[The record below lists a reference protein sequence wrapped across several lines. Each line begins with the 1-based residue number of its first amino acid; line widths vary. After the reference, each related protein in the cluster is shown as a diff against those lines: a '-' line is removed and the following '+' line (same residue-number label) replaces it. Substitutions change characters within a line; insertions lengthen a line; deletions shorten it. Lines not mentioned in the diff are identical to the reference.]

1 MSTNKDDQNRKVEG
15 YTRALLEAGRAEG
28 RAVTDLVQVQHAKKF
43 SPEVLETLGAIQASD
58 DVNLIEDIAATF
70 QELLEKEDNTL
81 TVTVTT
87 TITLDDELRQKII
100 KKLEDS
106 FNTQIY
112 LIERV
117 NPKILGGIVVEARD
131 HRYDASVKTQLTH
144 IKSRL
149 SSSHVESEL

>member
-28 RAVTDLVQVQHAKKF
+28 RAVADLVQVQHAKKF
-43 SPEVLETLGAIQASD
+43 SPEVLETLGAIQASE

-87 TITLDDELRQKII
+87 TIALDDELRQKII
-100 KKLEDS
+100 KKLEES

>member
-1 MSTNKDDQNRKVEG
+1 MSTNKDDQDRKVEG

-28 RAVTDLVQVQHAKKF
+28 RATADLVQVQHAKKF
-43 SPEVLETLGAIQASD
+43 SPEVLETLGAMQASK
-58 DVNLIEDIAATF
+58 DVNLIDNVASTF
-70 QELLEKEDNTL
+70 KELLETEDKTL

-87 TITLDDELRQKII
+87 AVPLNEELRTKITQKLMGNF
-100 KKLEDS
+100 KTDV
-106 FNTQIY
+106 Y

-117 NPKILGGIVVEARD
+117 NPKIIGGIVVEARD

-144 IKSRL
+144 IKSKL

>member
-1 MSTNKDDQNRKVEG
+1 MSTNKDDQDRKVEG

-28 RAVTDLVQVQHAKKF
+28 RAIADLVQVQHAKKF
-43 SPEVLETLGAIQASD
+43 SPEVLETLGAMQASE
-58 DVNLIEDIAATF
+58 DVNLIDNVASTF
-70 QELLEKEDNTL
+70 KELLETEDKTL

-87 TITLDDELRQKII
+87 AVPLNEELRTKITQKLMGNF
-100 KKLEDS
+100 KTDV
-106 FNTQIY
+106 Y

-117 NPKILGGIVVEARD
+117 NPKIIGGIVVEARD

-144 IKSRL
+144 IKSKL

>member
-28 RAVTDLVQVQHAKKF
+28 RAVADLVQVQHAKKF
-43 SPEVLETLGAIQASD
+43 SPEVLETLGAIQASE

-87 TITLDDELRQKII
+87 TIALDDELRQKII
-100 KKLEDS
+100 KKLKDS

>member
-1 MSTNKDDQNRKVEG
+1 MSTNKDDQDRKVEG

-28 RAVTDLVQVQHAKKF
+28 RATADLVQVQHAKKF
-43 SPEVLETLGAIQASD
+43 SPEVLETLGAMQASE
-58 DVNLIEDIAATF
+58 DVNLIDNVASTF
-70 QELLEKEDNTL
+70 KELLETEDKTL

-87 TITLDDELRQKII
+87 AVPLNEELRTKITQKLMGNF
-100 KKLEDS
+100 KTDV
-106 FNTQIY
+106 Y

-117 NPKILGGIVVEARD
+117 NPKIIGGIVVEARD

-144 IKSRL
+144 IKSKL

>member
-28 RAVTDLVQVQHAKKF
+28 RAVADLVQVQHAKKF
-43 SPEVLETLGAIQASD
+43 SPEVLETLGAIQASE
-58 DVNLIEDIAATF
+58 DVDLIEDIAATF

-87 TITLDDELRQKII
+87 TIALDDELRQKII

>member
-28 RAVTDLVQVQHAKKF
+28 RAVADLVQVQHAKKF

-87 TITLDDELRQKII
+87 TIALDDELRQKII

>member
-1 MSTNKDDQNRKVEG
+1 MSTNKDDQDRKVEG

-28 RAVTDLVQVQHAKKF
+28 RATADLVQVQHAKKF
-43 SPEVLETLGAIQASD
+43 SPEVLETLGAMHASE
-58 DVNLIEDIAATF
+58 DVNLINDVAATF
-70 QELLEKEDNTL
+70 QELLEEEDKTL

-87 TITLDDELRQKII
+87 TMPLDDELRAKVTE
-100 KKLEDS
+100 KLEKN
-106 FNTQIY
+106 FNTQVY

-149 SSSHVESEL
+149 SSDHVESEL

>member
-28 RAVTDLVQVQHAKKF
+28 RAVADLVQVQHAKKF
-43 SPEVLETLGAIQASD
+43 SPEVLETLGAIQASE

-81 TVTVTT
+81 TVPVTT
-87 TITLDDELRQKII
+87 TIALDDELRQKII

>member
-28 RAVTDLVQVQHAKKF
+28 RAVADLVQVQHAKKF
-43 SPEVLETLGAIQASD
+43 SPEVLETLGAIQASE

-87 TITLDDELRQKII
+87 TIALDDELRQKII

>member
-1 MSTNKDDQNRKVEG
+1 M
-15 YTRALLEAGRAEG
+15 
-28 RAVTDLVQVQHAKKF
+28 
-43 SPEVLETLGAIQASD
+43 
-58 DVNLIEDIAATF
+58 
-70 QELLEKEDNTL
+70 
-81 TVTVTT
+81 TT
-87 TITLDDELRQKII
+87 TIALDDELRQKII

>member
-28 RAVTDLVQVQHAKKF
+28 RAVADLVQVQHAKKF
-43 SPEVLETLGAIQASD
+43 SPEVLETLGAIQASE

-87 TITLDDELRQKII
+87 TIALDDELRQKII

-149 SSSHVESEL
+149 SSDHVESEL

>member
-43 SPEVLETLGAIQASD
+43 SPEVLETLGAIQASE

-87 TITLDDELRQKII
+87 TIALDDELRQKII

>member
-28 RAVTDLVQVQHAKKF
+28 RAVADLVQVQHAKKF
-43 SPEVLETLGAIQASD
+43 SPEVLETLGAIQASE

-87 TITLDDELRQKII
+87 TIALDDELRQKII

-112 LIERV
+112 LIERF